1 MRSILYL
8 QRGRKIKSM
17 LSLSKIFAIGLG
29 GFLGAVG
36 RFWLSSLAQRYSD
49 RFPLGTLSVNLLG
62 SFILGLLATLFLEK
76 VIVGQELRLFLLVG
90 LLGAFTTYSTFSL
103 ETLNLVR
110 TGEWLFAGSNILA
123 NVLGTLIAVWAGVGI
138 AKLW

>member
-1 MRSILYL
+1 ME
-8 QRGRKIKSM
+8 
-17 LSLSKIFAIGLG
+17 LSKILSIGLG

-36 RFWLSSLAQRYSD
+36 RYWFSGIVQKLSD

-62 SFILGLLATLFLEK
+62 SFLLGLLATLLLEK
-76 VIVGQELRLFLLVG
+76 TIGSQEVRLFVLVG

-103 ETLNLVR
+103 ETLNLMR
-110 TGEWLFAGSNILA
+110 GGEWILA
-123 NVLGTLIAVWAGVGI
+123 GLNVLLTVLGTLIAVWIGVAL

>member
-1 MRSILYL
+1 
-8 QRGRKIKSM
+8 M
-17 LSLSKIFAIGLG
+17 LSLSKIMAIGMG

-36 RFWLSSLAQRYSD
+36 RFWMSGLAQRYSD

-62 SFILGLLATLFLEK
+62 SFMIGLLATLFLEK
-76 VIVGQELRLFLLVG
+76 VIVGQELRLFLLIG

-103 ETLNLVR
+103 ETLNLIR
-110 TGEWLFAGSNILA
+110 AGEWLFAGSNILA
-123 NVLGTLIAVWAGVGI
+123 NVFGTLIAVWAGVSI

>member
-1 MRSILYL
+1 MDIA
-8 QRGRKIKSM
+8 
-17 LSLSKIFAIGLG
+17 KIFAVGMG

-36 RFWLSSLAQRYSD
+36 RYWISGLAQKFSD
-49 RFPLGTLSVNLLG
+49 RFPLGTLSVNVLG

-76 VIVGQELRLFLLVG
+76 MIVNQEVRLFVLVG

-103 ETLNLVR
+103 ETLNLMR
-110 TGEWLFAGSNILA
+110 SGEWMFAGFNILA
-123 NVLGTLIAVWAGVGI
+123 NVVGTLLAVWAGVGI

>member
-1 MRSILYL
+1 ME
-8 QRGRKIKSM
+8 
-17 LSLSKIFAIGLG
+17 LSKIMAVGMG

-36 RFWLSSLAQRYSD
+36 RYGMSSIVQRLGD
-49 RFPLGTLSVNLLG
+49 RFPYGTLSVNLLG

-76 VIVGQELRLFLLVG
+76 MIVSQELRLFLIVG

-103 ETLNLVR
+103 ETLNLIR
-110 TGEWLFAGSNILA
+110 AGEWMFAGLNVLA
-123 NVLGTLIAVWAGVGI
+123 NVAGTLLAVWAGVSI

>member
-1 MRSILYL
+1 MF
-8 QRGRKIKSM
+8 
-17 LSLSKIFAIGLG
+17 SLSNILAIGMG

-36 RFWLSSLAQRYSD
+36 RFWLSGFAQRFSD

-110 TGEWLFAGSNILA
+110 TGEWFFAGSNILA

>member
-1 MRSILYL
+1 MFDF
-8 QRGRKIKSM
+8 
-17 LSLSKIFAIGLG
+17 SKIMAVGLG
-29 GFLGAVG
+29 GFVGAVS
-36 RFWLSSLAQRYSD
+36 RFWVSGLAQRMSD

-103 ETLNLVR
+103 ETLNLLR
-110 TGEWLFAGSNILA
+110 SGEWLFAGFNIVL
-123 NVLGTLIAVWAGVGI
+123 NVMGALIAVWAGVSI

>member
-1 MRSILYL
+1 M
-8 QRGRKIKSM
+8 
-17 LSLSKIFAIGLG
+17 SKIMAIGMG

-36 RFWLSSLAQRYSD
+36 RFWLSGLAQRYSD

-62 SFILGLLATLFLEK
+62 SFMLGLLATLFLEK
-76 VIVGQELRLFLLVG
+76 VVVGQELRLFLLIG

-103 ETLNLVR
+103 ETLNLIR

-123 NVLGTLIAVWAGVGI
+123 NVIGTLISVWAGVSI

>member
-1 MRSILYL
+1 MDF
-8 QRGRKIKSM
+8 
-17 LSLSKIFAIGLG
+17 SKILAVGLG

-36 RFWLSSLAQRYSD
+36 RYWISGLAQKLSD

-76 VIVGQELRLFLLVG
+76 MIVNQELRLFLLVG
-90 LLGAFTTYSTFSL
+90 LLGAFTTYSTFSF
-103 ETLNLVR
+103 ETLNLMR
-110 TGEWLFAGSNILA
+110 GGEWMFAGLNILA
-123 NVLGTLIAVWAGVGI
+123 NLVGTLIAVWAGVSI

>member
-1 MRSILYL
+1 MD
-8 QRGRKIKSM
+8 
-17 LSLSKIFAIGLG
+17 IGKFLAVGMG
-29 GFLGAVG
+29 GFLGAIG
-36 RFWLSSLAQRYSD
+36 RYWVSGLAQKLGD
-49 RFPLGTLSVNLLG
+49 RFPFGTLSVNVLG

-76 VIVGQELRLFLLVG
+76 IIVNQELKLFLLVG

-110 TGEWLFAGSNILA
+110 GGEWMSAGLNILA
-123 NVLGTLIAVWAGVGI
+123 NVAGTLLAVWAGVSI